1 MGSQLIVSMR
11 MRWCAAPLHILTMS
25 SLLGRRMYGPS
36 ENLSTQLRV
45 QLLPVFT
52 RYDLA
57 EPRTC
62 VQEDGYRT
70 PPFAEEEETRGN
82 SSHAVK
88 RGCLINSP
96 GSTSRSQ
103 SPCILVCSFCYWQ

>member
-25 SLLGRRMYGPS
+25 SLLGLPH
-36 ENLSTQLRV
+36 LRV

-70 PPFAEEEETRGN
+70 PPFAEGEETRGN